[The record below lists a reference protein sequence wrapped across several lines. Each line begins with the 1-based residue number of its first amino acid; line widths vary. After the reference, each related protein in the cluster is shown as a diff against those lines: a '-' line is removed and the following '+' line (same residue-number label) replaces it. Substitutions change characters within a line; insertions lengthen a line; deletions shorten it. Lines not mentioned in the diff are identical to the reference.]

1 MLKNPSKKK
10 PLVSIILNCYNG
22 EKYLQESL
30 KSIENQTYKQWELIF
45 WDNKSTDNSKKI
57 FQSYLNKNFKYFNSQ
72 KHTSLYAARNLAIE
86 KAKGQFIAFIDS
98 DDTWNKDKLKIQMKC
113 FTDKEVGVV
122 YGNLWLRKESFN
134 KKKKHINYKIPEGY
148 IHSNLINNYYV
159 GILSSVIRKTCLGKS
174 KKIFND
180 KYNIIGDYDL
190 FLRLSKMYKF
200 KAIQEPIA
208 TYRLHDSNLSNLN
221 KKNEILEFMDWL
233 KKNKKTL
240 KKEDYK
246 KIKKKIMIL
255 KFISLKFEENF
266 LKTFK
271 FFLSSINSLSGVKN
285 ILILILPRFILKRF
299 MWFL

>member
-221 KKNEILEFMDWL
+221 KKNEVLEFMDWL

-271 FFLSSINSLSGVKN
+271 FFLSSINSLTGVKN

>member
-1 MLKNPSKKK
+1 
-10 PLVSIILNCYNG
+10 
-22 EKYLQESL
+22 
-30 KSIENQTYKQWELIF
+30 
-45 WDNKSTDNSKKI
+45 
-57 FQSYLNKNFKYFNSQ
+57 
-72 KHTSLYAARNLAIE
+72 
-86 KAKGQFIAFIDS
+86 
-98 DDTWNKDKLKIQMKC
+98 
-113 FTDKEVGVV
+113 
-122 YGNLWLRKESFN
+122 
-134 KKKKHINYKIPEGY
+134 
-148 IHSNLINNYYV
+148 
-159 GILSSVIRKTCLGKS
+159 
-174 KKIFND
+174 
-180 KYNIIGDYDL
+180 
-190 FLRLSKMYKF
+190 MYKF

-221 KKNEILEFMDWL
+221 KKNEVLEFMDWL

>member
-221 KKNEILEFMDWL
+221 KKNEVLEFMDWL